1 MIVVTC
7 DLNSIPES
15 FSLLTCNCMAPL
27 IVAIIATCVKLIRI
41 VCEYTS
47 PSSCCMQYLAYLEV
61 AILAKQLSLLLYS
74 HNLVYTYLATIHH

>member
-1 MIVVTC
+1 MIVVRC
-7 DLNSIPES
+7 DLNSIPEP
-15 FSLLTCNCMAPL
+15 FSLLTCNCMALL
-27 IVAIIATCVKLIRI
+27 IVAIIAACVKLIRI

-47 PSSCCMQYLAYLEV
+47 LSSCYVQYLAYLEV